1 MEYNDYSLNS
11 SAKSQLI
18 FNNKTVDEGWELVYY
33 CGDPIGT
40 TLLEEPNISI
50 TCSDNKNENGVETME
65 DLKENVKE
73 KVTNVKEIEWGVHTN
88 SMESIH
94 KIDAGANFT
103 KSSQS

>member
-11 SAKSQLI
+11 SAESLLI

-33 CGDPIGT
+33 RGDPIVT

-50 TCSDNKNENGVETME
+50 TCSDNINENGVETME

-73 KVTNVKEIEWGVHTN
+73 KDIEWGVHTN
-88 SMESIH
+88 SMELIP
-94 KIDAGANFT
+94 KMDTGANFT